1 MNIKSALK
9 EWDGKSAA
17 DIKAIYDIY
26 QTELNFVN
34 DIVELSFICDYENAA
49 TWLLKAWLEDGN
61 QLKQSQIKTI
71 CCSLNQLQHWQAK
84 LHLLQC
90 IPYMPIAEAENETL
104 HTFLRM
110 TLTHQNKFVR
120 AWSYNGFYELS
131 KSYPQYKTETKQY
144 FELAMRDEAPSVKA
158 RIRNIMK
165 KGF

>member
-61 QLKQSQIKTI
+61 QLKQSQIKT
-71 CCSLNQLQHWQAK
+71 
-84 LHLLQC
+84 
-90 IPYMPIAEAENETL
+90 
-104 HTFLRM
+104 
-110 TLTHQNKFVR
+110 
-120 AWSYNGFYELS
+120 
-131 KSYPQYKTETKQY
+131 
-144 FELAMRDEAPSVKA
+144 
-158 RIRNIMK
+158 
-165 KGF
+165 